1 MTKKPIYKQTL
12 ALFFA
17 LFIAGMLGFTTLG
30 GWVSVQA
37 KEQTQTAESKPP
49 KFTKFE
55 DANQLQLSGDGKP
68 FKPSGL
74 NQSEKPYE
82 KDRAIIDWDDRIP
95 MISREYPWSTIG
107 RVQGTTSD
115 ARSYH
120 CTGTLIYENLVLTN
134 SHCVIDPKTQQL
146 SKKILFL
153 PNLINGVV
161 PSKNDIAFVEQVIYG
176 TDFTTNDRIKNQIN
190 DWAVMKINKP
200 LGRKYGYLGWDSLPS
215 STLIKNKKKFFF
227 VGYSGDFPNT
237 EKKGYEFLSAGRG
250 MTASFQEGCSIVQE
264 QQEVLLHDC
273 DTKGGSSGGPI
284 IGLVGGE
291 PYIMALNNAEITD
304 AATNRGI
311 INLAVKIDFLD
322 RLFAKN

>member
-1 MTKKPIYKQTL
+1 MTKKPIYKQSL

-17 LFIAGMLGFTTLG
+17 LFIAGILGFTTLG

-37 KEQTQTAESKPP
+37 KEQTQTQESTPP
-49 KFTKFE
+49 KFTKFQ
-55 DANQLQLSGDGKP
+55 DAGKLQLSGDGKP

-82 KDRAIIDWDDRIP
+82 KDRGLIDWDDRIP

-107 RVQGTTSD
+107 RVQGTTTD

-120 CTGTLIYENLVLTN
+120 CTGTLIGENLVLTN
-134 SHCVIDPKTQQL
+134 SHCVIDPKTQEL
-146 SKKILFL
+146 SKQILFL

-161 PSKNDIAFVEQVIYG
+161 PNKNRDIALVEEVIYG
-176 TDFTTNDRIKNQIN
+176 TDFTNDSITDQIN

-227 VGYSGDFPNT
+227 VGYSADFPNPD
-237 EKKGYEFLSAGRG
+237 KKGYEFLSAGQG
-250 MTASFQEGCSIVQE
+250 MTASFQEGCSIVREEQE
-264 QQEVLLHDC
+264 ILFHDC
-273 DTKGGSSGGPI
+273 DTTGGSSGGPI
-284 IGLVGGE
+284 IGLVGDE

-304 AATNRGI
+304 TATNRGI